1 MAATVRNINY
11 QSKDFSTLKERLIE
25 LAKNYFPDTYSDFS
39 PVSPGMM
46 FIEMAAYV
54 GDILS
59 FYQDIQVQETFL
71 QYAKNPANLYA
82 IAYMMGYRP
91 KVTTVSEVTLNITQV
106 VRASTVENE
115 DGLTTYSPDWNST
128 VKISEYSEVAGD
140 IVNSPVFLLRD
151 SVDFA
156 ISSSTDPTDVEV
168 LDFDEDGNPSL
179 FGLKKQV
186 KAFSGQIKSGSVSFG
201 TYKKYQTFEITD
213 DQIVGI
219 IDIVDHDD
227 LQKKWVEVPF
237 LGQDTVFVETA
248 NSSPNIDGAPYI
260 LNLEKVSRR
269 FVTRFNADGHLLVQF
284 GSGMYAEDE
293 DQRDFLPNPI
303 TLEPNT
309 QELVDRYDVAY
320 DPSNFLFSNSYGLAP
335 VNCTLDYRYI
345 VGGGIESNVAAH
357 TLTKPKKLY
366 LSNPRTGEEVN
377 EAVFIIDN
385 EKPATG
391 GKAGDTMDEI
401 RQNALRSFAE
411 QKRVVTLKDY
421 SVRALSMPSKFG
433 SISKVYATNE
443 PLADVSLSALQRNPL
458 AITLYILSQDV
469 NGNLT
474 YASKTVKDNLKNY
487 LSEYMMVT
495 DAIDFKDAYIINIG
509 VQYGV
514 VLRPGYVAR
523 DILLKCNSV
532 IQEYLKT
539 ENRSI
544 NEPINLSELYTL
556 IDQVQGVQTVKTVEI
571 VNLQGGKYSKYAYDV
586 KAATKDNIVYP
597 SYDPCIFEV
606 RYPETDIVGRVVSL

>member
-1 MAATVRNINY
+1 M
-11 QSKDFSTLKERLIE
+11 
-25 LAKNYFPDTYSDFS
+25 
-39 PVSPGMM
+39 
-46 FIEMAAYV
+46 
-54 GDILS
+54 
-59 FYQDIQVQETFL
+59 
-71 QYAKNPANLYA
+71 
-82 IAYMMGYRP
+82 
-91 KVTTVSEVTLNITQV
+91 
-106 VRASTVENE
+106 
-115 DGLTTYSPDWNST
+115 
-128 VKISEYSEVAGD
+128 
-140 IVNSPVFLLRD
+140 NSPVFLLRD

-237 LGQDTVFVETA
+237 LGQDTVFVETV

-474 YASKTVKDNLKNY
+474 YASKTVRDNLKNY

-495 DAIDFKDAYIINIG
+495 DAIDFKDAYIVNIG

-523 DILLKCNSV
+523 DVLLKCNSV